1 MFGIYYYSYV
11 ECILFNIRIIDT
23 VNFGLEASIT
33 LIYVIY
39 AYAALTLINN

>member
-23 VNFGLEASIT
+23 VNFGVEASIT
-33 LIYVIY
+33 LIYEMY
-39 AYAALTLINN
+39 SYAALTLINN